1 MIKAVIFDMFETLIT
16 HYNSPLYFG
25 SQMAV
30 DAKLSEDE
38 FLPLWRGKEDERTLG
53 ILTLEENI
61 ELILLENK
69 CYSADLVKK
78 IADKRREAKLR
89 CFENIHLE
97 IIPMLSALKEK
108 GLRVGLISNCFSEEA
123 EVIRESVL
131 SEYFDAVCLSCDLGM
146 CKPDKRIFEK
156 CLDTLGVSAEEC
168 LYVGDGGCYEL
179 ETAKSLGMNVVQ
191 AVWYLKDGTKQPSK
205 RKAEFSHANSPLE
218 ICKVHF

>member
-38 FLPLWRGKEDERTLG
+38 FLPLWRGKEDDRTLG

-61 ELILLENK
+61 ELILRENK

-78 IADKRREAKLR
+78 IADKRREAKRR
-89 CFENIHLE
+89 CFENMHPE

-108 GLRVGLISNCFSEEA
+108 GLCVGLISNCFSEEA

-131 SEYFDAVCLSCDLGM
+131 AEYFDAVCLSCDLGM

-191 AVWYLKDGTKQPSK
+191 PVWYLKYGTKQPSK
-205 RKAEFSHANSPLE
+205 RKAEFSPANSPLE